1 MAKKREEDHELITF
15 KLKRIDKLFVWY
27 SIISVVATII
37 FFPYITTFD
46 GVWIMGMPKS
56 AFFLVIVGVINA
68 LIALTSYC
76 AYRRY
81 FAKLQEPGGGVNS
94 K

>member
-1 MAKKREEDHELITF
+1 MTKKREEDHELITF
-15 KLKRIDKLFVWY
+15 KLKRIDKFFVWY
-27 SIISVVATII
+27 SIISIVAMII

-56 AFFLVIVGVINA
+56 AFFLIIVGVINI
-68 LIALTSYC
+68 LIGLTSYC

-81 FAKLQEPGGGVNS
+81 FTQFKIQGEE
-94 K
+94 